1 MKKALVL
8 GLICAVGAA
17 NAQVIIDDFSVPY
30 TKTIVSGSNVDAMS
44 GAVLSGE
51 RDVEMR
57 VVSNPFGQDYD
68 LRITGSQ
75 LAVISTGFGVLS
87 TLKLQY
93 DGNGDEAGNTGVNKL
108 LTNSGASASGI
119 LAGNNNI
126 QVRFLGNDQQL
137 TVSAVLRKDGGII
150 GQIDKVRAA
159 AAGIG
164 SESFIFTSAQ
174 AAQADSLTFVISSDR
189 SGDYAIEGI
198 EAVPEPA
205 TMTAIAAGLAA
216 LAARRRRNSK

>member
-8 GLICAVGAA
+8 GLIGVVGAA
-17 NAQVIIDDFSVPY
+17 QAQVIIDDFSVPY

-57 VVSNPFGQDYD
+57 VTSNPFHQDYD
-68 LRITGSQ
+68 LKITGSQ
-75 LAVISTGFGVLS
+75 LAVISTGFGLLS

-93 DGNGDEAGNTGVNKL
+93 DGLGDEAGNTGANKL
-108 LTNSGASASGI
+108 LNNSGALASGI
-119 LAGNNNI
+119 LGGNNNI
-126 QVRFLGNDQQL
+126 QVRFLGNDQAL
-137 TVSAVLRKDGGII
+137 NVSAILRKDGGII

-159 AAGIG
+159 QSGIG
-164 SESFIFTSAQ
+164 AESFVFT
-174 AAQADSLTFVISSDR
+174 AAQIAEADSLTLVIGSPR
-189 SGDYAIEGI
+189 SGDYALEGV

-205 TMTAIAAGLAA
+205 TMAALGAGLAA
-216 LAARRRRNSK
+216 LAARRRRKN